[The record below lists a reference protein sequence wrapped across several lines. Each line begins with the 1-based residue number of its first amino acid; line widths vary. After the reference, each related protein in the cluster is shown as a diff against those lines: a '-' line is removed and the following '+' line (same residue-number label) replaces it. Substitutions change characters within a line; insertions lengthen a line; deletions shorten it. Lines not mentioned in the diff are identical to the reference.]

1 MYPARKM
8 MSARARWSA
17 PQIAA
22 SRESNGQSVALLTL
36 GLGQHSLVVSAADL
50 AGNTASHPVSFRVIA
65 NVGSLI
71 AAVNVFVGDGR
82 IDDSNTPNGLL
93 AKLNDAQDAIDKGKN
108 NVGINKLREFI
119 DQVNGRTG
127 RSIAPDAAQ
136 VLVTDAQYVIGTLQ

>member
-1 MYPARKM
+1 M

-93 AKLNDAQDAIDKGKN
+93 AKLNDTQDAIDKG
-108 NVGINKLREFI
+108 
-119 DQVNGRTG
+119 
-127 RSIAPDAAQ
+127 
-136 VLVTDAQYVIGTLQ
+136 